1 MSSEPKEP
9 GELEIAAEPPPTVQ
23 GPGLGDLDIRS
34 APDNQTPEVTEIDQH
49 SPAWAEIVRPITNHL
64 LTLLSAIM
72 LIPFV
77 VIALLAG
84 VGRLTDPIDP
94 MLDWAKTIL
103 PPLVGFGG
111 AIVGYYFGTRGSGKS
126 NGASEGAD

>member
-1 MSSEPKEP
+1 
-9 GELEIAAEPPPTVQ
+9 
-23 GPGLGDLDIRS
+23 
-34 APDNQTPEVTEIDQH
+34 
-49 SPAWAEIVRPITNHL
+49 
-64 LTLLSAIM
+64 M

-126 NGASEGAD
+126 NGASEEAE

>member
-1 MSSEPKEP
+1 MSSEPEAPSGLEPPSELVPPEP
-9 GELEIAAEPPPTVQ
+9 GS
-23 GPGLGDLDIRS
+23 GLGDLDIRS
-34 APDNQTPEVTEIDQH
+34 APDSQTPEVTEIDQH
-49 SPAWAEIVRPITNHL
+49 SPAWAEIVRPIANHL
-64 LTLLSAIM
+64 LALLSAIM

-126 NGASEGAD
+126 NGASEEAE